1 MSRSKKSTLMLAA
14 ENEVMAQQS
23 SDFPEETKSTVEA
36 PANPDLFP
44 GLVEDKPAQQSSDFP
59 EETKSTV
66 EAPANTDLFPGLVED
81 KPAKASPSY
90 ASGLRVP
97 EGYDSAVLLSDLVNV
112 VKTEGDGLKL
122 TLKRDLGELKAGLR
136 AIVASA
142 SEVAEGKLVYAPT
155 VMVGAGYEK
164 DPVTLETRSKL
175 PLPERFDK
183 GSSASMRYC
192 AKVLSEV
199 IKRSVGTKVWV
210 TV

>member
-1 MSRSKKSTLMLAA
+1 MSRSKKSTLTLAA
-14 ENEVMAQQS
+14 ENEVLSRQS
-23 SDFPEETKSTVEA
+23 SDSPEETVAETQAPEA
-36 PANPDLFP
+36 QSPD
-44 GLVEDKPAQQSSDFP
+44 V
-59 EETKSTV
+59 
-66 EAPANTDLFPGLVED
+66 FPGLVED